1 MTFIPEVQT
10 KTDTN
15 NSYSSNSFTGTFTGT
30 STVTTGYNTIILTIQ
45 SSVNSSA
52 GSIVVY
58 MSEDNSTWTSFYT
71 DTYIASNIYTKSFTI
86 TNKYWKLAYTA
97 STTGTLYITSRLS
110 TQLDTNSN
118 TTNNITVFDGSVEAS
133 LDAFGKL
140 RVSNPF
146 TIIDLRFPSLSI
158 ASGANTTFLQNNQQV
173 CTKSVNF
180 TATYE
185 KSKVIMGGTGVGYY
199 MTQTR
204 NYGVYQPGKSLLFM
218 ASGVLDSGNT
228 NFTTRLGYF
237 DSEFTTSATYPTVN
251 NGLYFQIS
259 GGICSLHIKNDTDT
273 SIIQSNWNIDKMDGS
288 GPSGLNLDFT
298 KAQLFVTDMEWL
310 SVGRIRFGF
319 YAYGQIRYCHQVTNI
334 NILTAPYTNTI
345 NLPIS
350 HQIICNTASQTG
362 SMKQICSTLISEGGY
377 NPIGRPFTISNND
390 TTVEITVSETPI
402 IAIQGGGINYYH
414 QNIVPTGISILDTAT
429 NNNLLYRLRIYLAG
443 DSPSSNNTS
452 SFTTYNENR
461 SVTQYA
467 TGPNIIGSGTFQTSN
482 SIILDQGY
490 FYGRGTIAFNSLSDI
505 FSTLLLQVTS
515 NIDLTSDILVLTA
528 EKIGTGTTTVLS
540 TISWQEIY

>member
-30 STVTTGYNTIILTIQ
+30 STATTGYNTIILTIQ

-86 TNKYWKLAYTA
+86 TNKYWQLAYTA

-377 NPIGRPFTISNND
+377 NPIGRPFTVSNND
-390 TTVEITVSETPI
+390 TAVEITVSETPI

-505 FSTLLLQVTS
+505 FSALLLQVTS

>member
-15 NSYSSNSFTGTFTGT
+15 NSYSSASSNSFTGT

-58 MSEDNSTWTSFYT
+58 MSENNSTWISFYT

-140 RVSNPF
+140 RVTNPF

-158 ASGANTTFLQNNQQV
+158 ASGANSTFLQNNQQI
-173 CTKSVNF
+173 CTKSINF
-180 TATYE
+180 TATFE

-218 ASGVLDSGNT
+218 ASAVLNPGNT
-228 NFTTRLGYF
+228 NFTTRIGYF
-237 DSEFTTSATYPTVN
+237 DCEFTTSATFPTVN

-259 GGICSLHIKNDTDT
+259 GGICSLHIKNVTDT

-298 KAQLFVTDMEWL
+298 KAQLFVMDMEWL

-350 HQIICNTASQTG
+350 HQIICNTAGQTG

-377 NPIGRPFTISNND
+377 NPIGRPFSVSNGI
-390 TTVEITVSETPI
+390 TTVTVPTSETAL
-402 IAIQGGGINYYH
+402 IAIRGGGVNYYH
-414 QNIVPTGISILDTAT
+414 QNIIPTGITIIDTSS
-429 NNNLLYRLRIYLAG
+429 NNNLLYRLRIYLAN
-443 DSPSSNNTS
+443 DKPSSNNTAS
-452 SFTTYNENR
+452 YTTYDLDR
-461 SVTQYA
+461 SVVEFA
-467 TGPNIIGSGTFQTSN
+467 TGSNIIGSGIFQTSN
-482 SIILDQGY
+482 SIIIDQGY

-505 FSTLLLQVTS
+505 FSSLLLQVTS

-528 EKIGTGTTTVLS
+528 QKIGTSTTPVLA

>member
-15 NSYSSNSFTGTFTGT
+15 NSTTVAGSSFTGS
-30 STVTTGYNTIILTIQ
+30 STVTTGYNTIILSIQ
-45 SSVNSSA
+45 SNVDSSA
-52 GSIVVY
+52 GGIVVY
-58 MSEDNSTWTSFYT
+58 MSEDNSNWTQFYC
-71 DTYIASNIYTKSFTI
+71 DTYIATNIYTKSFTI
-86 TNKYWKLAYTA
+86 TNKYWYLLYTA
-97 STTGTLYITSRLS
+97 SVLPSTLSITSRLS

-140 RVSNPF
+140 RVSNPY
-146 TIIDLRFPSLSI
+146 TLIDLRFPSLTN
-158 ASGANTTFLQNNQQV
+158 GVANSTFLQNNQQV
-173 CTKSVNF
+173 CTKSSGSF
-180 TATYE
+180 TGTYGS
-185 KSKVIMGGTGVGYY
+185 SKAILSGTGVGYY

-218 ASGVLDSGNT
+218 ASAVLDPGNT

-237 DSEFTTSATYPTVN
+237 DSEFTTSATYPTVY

-259 GGICSLHIKNDTDT
+259 GGNISLHIKNNTDT
-273 SIIQSNWNIDKMDGS
+273 SIPQSNWNVDKMDGS

-298 KAQLFVTDMEWL
+298 KTQLFVMDMEWL
-310 SVGRIRFGF
+310 GVGRIRFGF
-319 YAYGQIRYCHQVTNI
+319 YAYGQIRYCHQVTNV
-334 NILTAPYTNTI
+334 NILTEPYTNSI

-350 HQIICNTASQTG
+350 HQIICNTAAQTG
-362 SMKQICSTLISEGGY
+362 SMTQICSTLISEGGY
-377 NPIGRPFTISNND
+377 NPIGRPFTVSNGSS
-390 TTVEITVSETPI
+390 TVTVPTSETPL
-402 IAIQGGGINYYH
+402 IAIRGGGVNYYH
-414 QNIVPTGISILDTAT
+414 QNIVPTGISIIDTST

-443 DSPSSNNTS
+443 DTPSNNNS
-452 SFTTYNENR
+452 AVFTTYDDDR
-461 SVTQYA
+461 SVVEYS
-467 TGPNIIGSGTFQTSN
+467 TGTNIVGTGSFQTSN

-505 FSTLLLQVTS
+505 FSSLLLQVTS

-528 EKIGTGTTTVLS
+528 QKIGSNDTTVLA
-540 TISWQEIY
+540 TISWQEVY

>member
-30 STVTTGYNTIILTIQ
+30 STATTGYNTIILTIQ

>member
-15 NSYSSNSFTGTFTGT
+15 NSTTATASSFSGS

-45 SSVNSSA
+45 ASVNSSP
-52 GSIVVY
+52 GGIIVY
-58 MSEDNSTWTSFYT
+58 MSEDNSTWTQFYT
-71 DTYIASNIYTKSFTI
+71 DTYLASNIYTKSFTI
-86 TNKYWKLAYTA
+86 TNKYWKLSYTSSSLTA
-97 STTGTLYITSRLS
+97 LNITSRLS

-140 RVSNPF
+140 RVTNPY
-146 TIIDLRFPSLSI
+146 TLIDLRFPSLSV
-158 ASGANTTFLQNNQQV
+158 ASGANSTFLQNNQQV
-173 CTKSVNF
+173 CTKYSGTFN
-180 TATYE
+180 ATYQ
-185 KSKVIMGGTGVGYY
+185 KSKAILSGTGVGYY

-204 NYGVYQPGKSLLFM
+204 NYCVYQPGKSLLFM
-218 ASGVLDSGNT
+218 ASAILDPGNT

-259 GGICSLHIKNDTDT
+259 GGICSLHLKNDTD
-273 SIIQSNWNIDKMDGS
+273 SSYPQSDWNIDKMDGS
-288 GPSGLNLDFT
+288 GPSGLDLDFT
-298 KAQLFVTDMEWL
+298 KTQLFVIDMEWL
-310 SVGRIRFGF
+310 GVGRVRYGF

-334 NILTAPYTNTI
+334 NILTAPYTNSI

-350 HQIICNTASQTG
+350 HQIICNTAGETG
-362 SMKQICSTLISEGGY
+362 SMTQICSTVISEGGY
-377 NPIGRPFTISNND
+377 NPIGRPFTVSNGSSA
-390 TTVEITVSETPI
+390 ITVPTSETPL
-402 IAIQGGGINYYH
+402 IAIRGGGVNYYH
-414 QNIVPTGISILDTAT
+414 QNIVPTGISIIDTST

-443 DSPSSNNTS
+443 DSPSSTNDP
-452 SFTTYNENR
+452 SFITFDSAR
-461 SVTQYA
+461 SVVQYS
-467 TGPNIIGSGTFQTSN
+467 TGTNIIGTGTFQTSN

-490 FYGRGTIAFNSLSDI
+490 FYGRGTIAFNSLSNV
-505 FSTLLLQVTS
+505 FSSLLLQVTS
-515 NIDLTSDILVLTA
+515 DIDLTSDILVLTCQ
-528 EKIGTGTTTVLS
+528 KIGTNDTSVLA